1 MCCLRFLPS
10 TLIFSVHRFL
20 CSNSQE
26 SDPATYTFHLEGWGE
41 PRQGSTEGLLRVGWM
56 LKVIY
61 SGGTINSEQKPKLY
75 QGEEL
80 KSSSGSKV
88 RPKECGGVINRRLY
102 NEVISQKDQK
112 HMGYIV

>member
-1 MCCLRFLPS
+1 MFSLHFLPS
-10 TLIFSVHRFL
+10 TLIFSVHHFF
-20 CSNSQE
+20 CFNSQE
-26 SDPATYTFHLEGWGE
+26 ADPAYTFHLEGWGE
-41 PRQGSTEGLLRVGWM
+41 PRQGSTEKLLRLGWM

-61 SGGTINSEQKPKLY
+61 SEGTINSEQKSKLY

-88 RPKECGGVINRRLY
+88 RPKECGGVVNRRLY